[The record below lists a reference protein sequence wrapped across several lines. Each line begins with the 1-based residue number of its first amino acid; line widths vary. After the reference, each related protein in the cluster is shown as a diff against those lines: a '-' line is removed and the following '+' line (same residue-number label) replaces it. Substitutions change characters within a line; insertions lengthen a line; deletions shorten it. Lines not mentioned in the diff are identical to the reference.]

1 VTDAHVP
8 AEPAEEWLA
17 STDEERWSSA
27 ATWPTREAA
36 IAGAPAELDVEPGC
50 GFWVGR
56 KAEVTTSGRDWSDDI
71 IEALGMD
78 AYDQAGEASEDWPCA
93 TRAAEDEL
101 TEKVQEVIDAWL
113 DRHGLRPTFF
123 KLDDVEEH
131 QAPDGPWWCPK
142 CRVAVELGEEAWK
155 SDQLVPGPD
164 SRALHGDC
172 GTELEAR

>member
-27 ATWPTREAA
+27 AAWPTREEA
-36 IAGAPAELDVEPGC
+36 IAGAPAELDVKPGC
-50 GFWVGR
+50 TFWVGR
-56 KAEVTTSGRDWSDDI
+56 KALIDTTYPWADDI
-71 IEALGMD
+71 
-78 AYDQAGEASEDWPCA
+78 
-93 TRAAEDEL
+93 
-101 TEKVQEVIDAWL
+101 V
-113 DRHGLRPTFF
+113 
-123 KLDDVEEH
+123 
-131 QAPDGPWWCPK
+131 
-142 CRVAVELGEEAWK
+142 EEAWK